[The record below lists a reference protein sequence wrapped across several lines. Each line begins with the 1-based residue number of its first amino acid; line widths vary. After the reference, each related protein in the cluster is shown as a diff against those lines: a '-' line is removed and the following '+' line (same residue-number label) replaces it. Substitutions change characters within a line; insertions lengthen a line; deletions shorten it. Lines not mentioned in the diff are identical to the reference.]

1 MNSNDAQAALADVQR
16 MQERSRDEYVR
27 HQYAWP
33 YMLLTAL
40 GIFVALASSDLPSP
54 WSTVAFL
61 AGEAVLIGAA
71 VLQRRRAPVQRK
83 ANAPEGLFVVGTAG
97 AVLVAYIAFNIV
109 ASLGV
114 LSFGL
119 PAPRTFAAAGV
130 ALLFL
135 VLAGPSRRIF
145 QSVVRRA

>member
-1 MNSNDAQAALADVQR
+1 MNTDDARSALADVHR
-16 MQERSRDEYVR
+16 MQERTRDEYVR
-27 HQYAWP
+27 HQFAWP
-33 YMLLTAL
+33 YTLLTAL

-54 WSTVAFL
+54 WSTLVFVV
-61 AGEAVLIGAA
+61 GEAVLIGGA
-71 VLQRRRAPVQRK
+71 VLQRRRSPVKRK
-83 ANAPEGLFVVGTAG
+83 ANGPEGLFVFGTAV
-97 AVLVAYIAFNIV
+97 AVIIAYIAFNIV

-130 ALLFL
+130 ALLVL
-135 VLAGPSRRIF
+135 VLAGPSRRVF